1 MGMSSPTNLR
11 QYYFH
16 DIRQSQVALSL
27 SLSLSLSLADEGS
40 DDSQIIND
48 DILMMNT
55 IRDDRISRMTNV
67 TGLVICRPMQPTIY
81 TDKREKE
88 A

>member
-27 SLSLSLSLADEGS
+27 SLADEGS

-55 IRDDRISRMTNV
+55 IRGDRISRMTNV
-67 TGLVICRPMQPTIY
+67 TGLVICRPMQLTIY